1 MPSPFHPRQTGAR
14 GRGRGRVCGHRARHR
29 PPPRR
34 AAAGCPRC
42 WRWTLATRPRSA
54 GKLPWP
60 CRPACNPAR
69 PAPACPPCLSLIT
82 CAPELGTPRS
92 HAQSLPTC
100 AAPNA
105 QMLALAGPAGLRGP
119 FEPQAPRSGRQPD
132 GPPGSSGSPSSPR
145 RARFALPPQSRAA
158 LAPAHPPPSPPASR
172 TALVSR
178 VGRLSHAPP
187 PFSRGEGEHKKVTA
201 ATAVPPL
208 PLAPAPRF
216 RLPLA
221 SPRVGPRPTTFIAAS
236 AACLPPPLQVERE
249 LFLPFAPPEHDP
261 QPPRAS
267 QVRPR

>member
-1 MPSPFHPRQTGAR
+1 MRALTASNLLNM
-14 GRGRGRVCGHRARHR
+14 GRVVGAGER
-29 PPPRR
+29 PQQ
-34 AAAGCPRC
+34 
-42 WRWTLATRPRSA
+42 
-54 GKLPWP
+54 
-60 CRPACNPAR
+60 
-69 PAPACPPCLSLIT
+69 PAPRP
-82 CAPELGTPRS
+82 
-92 HAQSLPTC
+92 
-100 AAPNA
+100 
-105 QMLALAGPAGLRGP
+105 LRP
-119 FEPQAPRSGRQPD
+119 
-132 GPPGSSGSPSSPR
+132 
-145 RARFALPPQSRAA
+145 LPPQSRAA
-158 LAPAHPPPSPPASR
+158 LAPAHPPPSPPASL